1 MTVLRTV
8 NGKME
13 KVRIN
18 TEKGYDVLI
27 GAGLLE
33 LSGELSA
40 HVLRGKKAA
49 IFADE
54 RVYALYGNI
63 IEKSFADA
71 GFEIFAF
78 KFEGGESS
86 KNIDTVARFVDFMAE
101 RHFSRKD
108 AVVALGGGVAGDMG
122 GFAASIYQRGI
133 DFIQIPTTFLAA
145 VDSSVGGKTGVNIS
159 AGKNLMGA
167 FWQPSLVI
175 YDTDTALTLGR
186 DLLLDGMAEV
196 IKTGAIRDKEL
207 YDFSADS
214 EIIDKYSKGFGGAE
228 RLGGADEDLL
238 KIVKRCVEI
247 KGAVVEADEKES
259 GLRKILNFGHT
270 MAHAIEK
277 HSNYRI
283 SHGKAVAMGMMIIT
297 AASEACGLTKKGT
310 AARMKEILE
319 KKGYSTNY
327 GDAGFE
333 ELSLIAASDKKAS
346 GGNISIV
353 YITEPGHAE
362 TRDVDL
368 AGLAD
373 FLKKG
378 AEINYGY

>member
-1 MTVLRTV
+1 MLRTV

-27 GAGLLE
+27 GTGLLE

-49 IFADE
+49 IFSDE

-133 DFIQIPTTFLAA
+133 DFIQIPTTLLSA

-207 YDFSADS
+207 YEFSADS
-214 EIIDKYSKGFGGAE
+214 DIIDKYSKGFGGAE

-277 HSNYRI
+277 HSDYRI

-327 GDAGFE
+327 SDAGFE

-346 GGNISIV
+346 GGSISIV

-362 TRDVDL
+362 TRDMDL

>member
-1 MTVLRTV
+1 MLRTV

-27 GAGLLE
+27 GASLLE

-49 IFADE
+49 IFSDE

-133 DFIQIPTTFLAA
+133 DFIQIPTTLLSA

-207 YDFSADS
+207 YEFSADS
-214 EIIDKYSKGFGGAE
+214 DIIDKYSKGFGGAE

-277 HSNYRI
+277 HSDYRI

-327 GDAGFE
+327 SDAGFE

-346 GGNISIV
+346 GGSISIV

-362 TRDVDL
+362 TRDMDL

>member
-40 HVLRGKKAA
+40 NVLRGKKAA

-133 DFIQIPTTFLAA
+133 DFIQIPTTLLAA

-214 EIIDKYSKGFGGAE
+214 EIIDKYSKGFGGA
-228 RLGGADEDLL
+228 DEDLL

-283 SHGKAVAMGMMIIT
+283 SHGKAVAAGMMIIT

>member
-133 DFIQIPTTFLAA
+133 DFIQIPTTLLAA

-214 EIIDKYSKGFGGAE
+214 EIIDKYSKGFGGA
-228 RLGGADEDLL
+228 DEDLL

-283 SHGKAVAMGMMIIT
+283 SHGKAVAAGMMIIT